1 MSAPKLIAIIAA
13 ILFVVL
19 MVIANLGDGSGEP
32 SISAKPHHRALIMTS
47 HLKKESPPTKNPL
60 TIQRSSGGVD

>member
-32 SISAKPHHRALIMTS
+32 ISSEQPTPSSLDYDKPPEERI
-47 HLKKESPPTKNPL
+47 PTH
-60 TIQRSSGGVD
+60 